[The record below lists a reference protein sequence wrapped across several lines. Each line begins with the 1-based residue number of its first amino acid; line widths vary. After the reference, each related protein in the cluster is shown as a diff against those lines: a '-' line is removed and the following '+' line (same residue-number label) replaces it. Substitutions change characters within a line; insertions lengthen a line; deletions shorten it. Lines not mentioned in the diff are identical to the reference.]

1 MIWNRRIINATVE
14 LPVLTKVKQAQH
26 ESMRTTLLIQGARE
40 NNLRNITVEFPRN
53 KLVVVTGVS
62 GSGKSSLAFD
72 TLYAEGQRRLLASM
86 SAYAKR
92 FVNQLRKPDV
102 DFVHGLSPV
111 ISIDQKTVG
120 SNPRSTVGTM
130 TDLWDYLRMLYATL
144 GTPHCPRCMEPVA
157 TRSPRQMLE
166 RVLQLPPDT
175 QVELRAPVSE
185 IFGESWEYAFEQ
197 VRLQGYRRVRVDGV
211 ERDLG
216 SHFELGDDEH
226 PFVEAILD
234 RFVVGPGIDR
244 HVLAAIEHGSKVG
257 DGFFSF
263 RADGLSGAQLKK
275 FWKDFGCAEHHLI
288 SATLHHGDFT
298 FNDPA
303 GACRTCAGLG
313 TSKRVH
319 PTLLV
324 PDPSRSL
331 GDGAIVKEAFNHD
344 KNAWG
349 GRWLYSLAQHYG
361 FSLDAPFCELPD
373 SVKDLI
379 FYGSKGEKIEILMPP
394 GARQG
399 EQHAGK
405 KMSFQGVI
413 PQIERNYRWYR
424 KQGHSHDGM
433 EEYLQKVMVDYD
445 CPDCGGARL
454 RKTRSLVRVG
464 EKTLPEAGDLHL
476 RELQK
481 WLRSLDLSADKTAV
495 AATVLREIEGRV
507 ELLIG
512 IGLDYLNLNRRS
524 GTLSGGE
531 SQRIRLSTQIG
542 SGLMGMLYVL
552 DEPSIGL
559 HPKDNV
565 KMIATLERLRDLG
578 NTVVVVEHDE
588 ETIRA
593 ADWLIEI
600 GPGPGVHGG
609 RVVAQGP
616 PAKALST
623 PKSLTGAY
631 LRGDKQIEMPKK
643 RRAPN
648 GQPLRVR
655 GARHNNLQNLDVEIP
670 LGVLVCVTGASGSG
684 KSSLVHDIVYKKLA
698 SLRYDSRILAGSHDA
713 LQGHE
718 AVDDVIDID
727 QSPIGRSPRSNPA
740 TYVGV
745 YDAIREL
752 FAETDEAKKR
762 GFGPATFSFNVKGGR
777 CEECAGDG
785 TIVTQ
790 LSFMPD
796 VEVTCPACK
805 GSRYSEETLEVTWQ
819 GRNIAELL
827 KLSIEES
834 VSFFKDQRPIVRK
847 LEILHELGL
856 GYLELGHAATILSG
870 GEAQRVKLAAELGKM
885 RRGRHNLYILDEPTT
900 GLHLA
905 DIQRLL
911 DCLRRLVEAG
921 HSVLVIEHHLDVI
934 KCADWVL
941 DLGPEGGHQGGRLIV
956 AGTPETVAKCAQSH
970 TGKALREHIKI
981 R

>member
-1 MIWNRRIINATVE
+1 
-14 LPVLTKVKQAQH
+14 
-26 ESMRTTLLIQGARE
+26 MRTTLLIQGARE
-40 NNLRNITVEFPRN
+40 NNLRNITVEFPRQ

-144 GTPHCPRCMEPVA
+144 GTPHCPHCHEPVA
-157 TRSPRQMLE
+157 PRSPRQMVE
-166 RVLQLPPDT
+166 RVLQLPRGTP
-175 QVELRAPVSE
+175 VELRAPVFE
-185 IFGESWEYAFEQ
+185 IFGENWEYAFEQ
-197 VRLQGYRRVRVDGV
+197 VRLQGYRRVRVDGT

-216 SHFELGDDEH
+216 SHFELADDEH
-226 PFVEAILD
+226 PMVEAILD
-234 RFVVGPGIDR
+234 RFVVGPEIDR
-244 HVLAAIEHGSKVG
+244 HLLAAMEHGAKVG

-263 RADGLSGAQLKK
+263 HADGLSGAQQRK

-288 SATLHHGDFT
+288 SATLHHGAFT

-361 FSLDAPFCELPD
+361 FNLETPFSDLRD

-399 EQHAGK
+399 EQHSGK
-405 KMSFQGVI
+405 KMAFQGII

-424 KQGHSHDGM
+424 KQGDSRDGM
-433 EEYLQKVMVDYD
+433 EEYLQKVMIDYD

-476 RELQK
+476 REFQT

-495 AATVLREIEGRV
+495 AATVLREIEGRI

-559 HPKDNV
+559 HPKDNA

-609 RVVAQGP
+609 QVVAQGP
-616 PAKALST
+616 AAKALSA
-623 PKSLTGAY
+623 PNSLTGAY
-631 LRGDKQIEMPKK
+631 LRGDKRIEMPNK
-643 RRAPN
+643 RRPPN
-648 GQPLRVR
+648 GQSLRVR
-655 GARHNNLQNLDVEIP
+655 GARHNNLQNLEVEIP
-670 LGVLVCVTGASGSG
+670 LGVFVCVTGASGSG

-698 SLRYDSRILAGSHDA
+698 SLRYDSRILAGVHDA

-718 AVDDVIDID
+718 AVDDIIDID
-727 QSPIGRSPRSNPA
+727 QAPIGRSPRSNPA

-805 GSRYSEETLEVTWQ
+805 GRRYREETLEVTWQ
-819 GRNIAELL
+819 ERNIAEVL

-834 VSFFKDQRPIVRK
+834 VSVFKDQRSIGRK
-847 LEILHELGL
+847 LAILQELGL

-870 GEAQRVKLAAELGKM
+870 GEAQRVKLAAELGKL

-911 DCLRRLVEAG
+911 DCLQRLVDAG

-941 DLGPEGGHQGGRLIV
+941 DLGPEGGHQGGRLLV
-956 AGTPETVAKCAQSH
+956 AGTPETVAKCPQSH
-970 TGKALREHIKI
+970 TGRALRQHLKI

>member
-1 MIWNRRIINATVE
+1 MK
-14 LPVLTKVKQAQH
+14 PVQH

-53 KLVVVTGVS
+53 KLVIITGVS

-102 DFVHGLSPV
+102 DFVQGLSPV

-120 SNPRSTVGTM
+120 NNPRSTIGTM

-144 GTPHCPRCMEPVA
+144 GAPHCPRCQEAVA

-166 RVLQLPPDT
+166 RMLQLPPGT
-175 QVELRAPVSE
+175 TVELRAPVFE
-185 IFGESWEYAFEQ
+185 IFGESWEHTFEQ

-263 RADGLSGAQLKK
+263 HADGLSDAQRKK

-288 SATLHHGDFT
+288 STTLHHGNFT

-303 GACRTCAGLG
+303 GACRTCGGLG

-349 GRWLYSLAQHYG
+349 GRWLHSLAQHYG
-361 FSLDAPFCELPD
+361 FSLETPFSELPET
-373 SVKDLI
+373 VKDLI
-379 FYGSKGEKIEILMPP
+379 FQGTKGEKIEILMPP

-399 EQHAGK
+399 EQHSGK

-424 KQGHSHDGM
+424 KQGQSRDGM

-454 RKTRSLVRVG
+454 RQTRSLVRVG
-464 EKTLPEAGDLHL
+464 DKTLPEAGNLHL

-495 AATVLREIEGRV
+495 AATVLREIDGRV

-559 HPKDNV
+559 HPKDNA

-588 ETIRA
+588 DTIRA

-600 GPGPGVHGG
+600 GPGPGIHGG
-609 RVVAQGP
+609 HVMAQGP
-616 PAKALST
+616 PAKALGDPS
-623 PKSLTGAY
+623 SLTGAY
-631 LRGDKQIEMPKK
+631 LRGDKRIEVPKK
-643 RRAPN
+643 RRVSKSP
-648 GQPLRVR
+648 PLRVC
-655 GARHNNLQNLDVEIP
+655 GARHNNLQNLDVDIP

-684 KSSLVHDIVYKKLA
+684 KSSLVHDIVYQKLA
-698 SLRYDSRILAGSHDA
+698 SMRYDSRIMAGAHDA
-713 LQGHE
+713 LHGHE
-718 AVDDVIDID
+718 VIDDVVDID

-785 TIVTQ
+785 AIVTQ
-790 LSFMPD
+790 MSFMPD
-796 VEVTCPACK
+796 VEVVCPACK
-805 GSRYSEETLEVTWQ
+805 GSRYREETLEVTWQ
-819 GRNIAELL
+819 GRNIAEVL

-834 VSFFKDQRPIVRK
+834 VSFFKDQRTIVRK
-847 LEILHELGL
+847 LETLHELGL

-870 GEAQRVKLAAELGKM
+870 GEAQRVKLAAELGKL

-900 GLHLA
+900 GLHFA

-911 DCLRRLVEAG
+911 DCLQRLVEAG

-941 DLGPEGGHQGGRLIV
+941 DLGPTGGHQGGRLMV

-970 TGKALREHIKI
+970 TGQALREHLKKK
-981 R
+981 

>member
-1 MIWNRRIINATVE
+1 MMS
-14 LPVLTKVKQAQH
+14 H
-26 ESMRTTLLIQGARE
+26 EAMRTTLLIQGARE
-40 NNLRNITVEFPRN
+40 NNLRNITVELPRD
-53 KLVVVTGVS
+53 KLVVITGVS

-144 GTPHCPRCMEPVA
+144 GTPHCPRCERPVA
-157 TRSPRQMLE
+157 TRSPQQMLE
-166 RVLQLPPDT
+166 HLMRLPRGSE
-175 QVELRAPVSE
+175 VELRAPVFE
-185 IFGESWEYAFEQ
+185 IFGEDWEHVFEQ

-211 ERDLG
+211 PKDLG
-216 SHFELGDDEH
+216 NPLELSEEDH
-226 PFVEAILD
+226 PWVEAIVD

-244 HVLAAIEHGSKVG
+244 QVLASLEHGLKVG
-257 DGFFSF
+257 DGFLSF
-263 RADGLSGAQLKK
+263 HPEGVSQATLKS

-288 SATLHHGDFT
+288 SATLHHGNFT

-319 PTLLV
+319 STLLV

-331 GDGAIVKEAFNHD
+331 GDGAIVKEAFDHD

-349 GRWLYSLAQHYG
+349 GRWLHSLAKHYG
-361 FSLDAPFCELPD
+361 FRLDVPFADLSD
-373 SVKDLI
+373 QVKDLI
-379 FYGSKGEKIEILMPP
+379 FHGSKGEKIEIVLPE

-405 KMSFQGVI
+405 KMAFQGVVR
-413 PQIERNYRWYR
+413 QIERHYHWYR
-424 KQGHSHDGM
+424 KQGRSMDGM
-433 EEYLQKVMVDYD
+433 EAYLQKVMVDYD

-454 RKTRSLVRVG
+454 RKTRSLVRIG
-464 EKTLPEAGDLHL
+464 DKTLPQVGELHL
-476 RELQK
+476 RDLQK
-481 WLRSLDLSADKTAV
+481 WLATLNIAADKTAV
-495 AATVLREIEGRV
+495 ASTVVREIDGCLD
-507 ELLIG
+507 LLIG
-512 IGLDYLNLNRRS
+512 IGLDYLNLSRRS

-559 HPKDNV
+559 HAKDNV
-565 KMIATLERLRDLG
+565 KMIRTLERLRDLG
-578 NTVVVVEHDE
+578 NTVIVVEHDE

-593 ADWLIEI
+593 ADWLVEI
-600 GPGPGVHGG
+600 GPGPGIHGG
-609 RVVAQGP
+609 EVVAQGT
-616 PAKALST
+616 PAAVLADAR
-623 PKSLTGAY
+623 SLTGAF
-631 LRGDKQIEMPKK
+631 LRGEKRIPTPEK
-643 RRAPN
+643 RRCAD
-648 GQPLRVR
+648 QRQLRIR
-655 GARHNNLQNLDVEIP
+655 GARHNNLQNLDVDIP
-670 LGVLVCVTGASGSG
+670 LGMLVCVTGASGSG
-684 KSSLVHDIVYKKLA
+684 KSSLVHEIIFKKLA
-698 SLRYDSRILAGSHDA
+698 SLRYDSRILAGAHDGFE
-713 LQGHE
+713 GHE
-718 AVDDVIDID
+718 SVDDVINID
-727 QSPIGRSPRSNPA
+727 QSAIGRSPRSNPA
-740 TYVGV
+740 TYVGI
-745 YDAIREL
+745 YDSIREL
-752 FAETDEAKKR
+752 FAQTDEAKTR
-762 GFGPATFSFNVKGGR
+762 GFGPARFSFNVKGGR

-785 TIVTQ
+785 AIVTQ

-805 GSRYSEETLEVTWQ
+805 GRRYREETLEVTWR
-819 GRNIAELL
+819 GRNIAEVL
-827 KLSIEES
+827 KLSIEEG
-834 VSFFKDQRPIVRK
+834 VAFFADQRGIVRK

-911 DCLRRLVEAG
+911 DCLQRLVKAG
-921 HSVLVIEHHLDVI
+921 HSVLVIEHHLDVV
-934 KCADWVL
+934 KCADWIL
-941 DLGPEGGHQGGRLIV
+941 DLGPEGGHQGGQLIV
-956 AGTPETVAKCAQSH
+956 AGTPETVAACKRSY
-970 TGKALREHIKI
+970 TGRALRAHLEPRKAG
-981 R
+981 

>member
-1 MIWNRRIINATVE
+1 VTSSRKRA
-14 LPVLTKVKQAQH
+14 LQD
-26 ESMRTTLLIQGARE
+26 SMRSTLLIQGARE

-111 ISIDQKTVG
+111 ISIDQKSVG
-120 SNPRSTVGTM
+120 NNPRSTVGTM

-144 GTPHCPRCMEPVA
+144 GTPHCPRCQEPVA

-166 RVLQLPPDT
+166 RVLQLPRGT
-175 QVELRAPVSE
+175 EVELRAPVFE
-185 IFGESWEYAFEQ
+185 IYGESWEYVFEQ
-197 VRLQGYRRVRVDGV
+197 VRLQGYRRVRADGV

-216 SHFELGDDEH
+216 SHFEVGEDEH

-234 RFVVGPGIDR
+234 RFVTGPGIDR

-263 RADGLSGAQLKK
+263 HAEALSGADRKT
-275 FWKDFGCAEHHLI
+275 FWKNFGCAEHDLI
-288 SATLHHGDFT
+288 STTLHHGNFT

-324 PDPSRSL
+324 PDGDRSL

-361 FSLDAPFCELPD
+361 FSLEAPFSQLPK
-373 SVKDLI
+373 STQELI
-379 FYGSKGEKIEILMPP
+379 FYGSKGEKIEILTPP

-405 KMSFQGVI
+405 KMAFQGVI

-424 KQGHSHDGM
+424 KQGSSHDGM

-464 EKTLPEAGDLHL
+464 GKTLPATGDLHL
-476 RELQK
+476 RELQN
-481 WLRSLDLSADKTAV
+481 WLGALDISADKTAV

-565 KMIATLERLRDLG
+565 KMIATLEKLRDLG
-578 NTVVVVEHDE
+578 NTLVVVEHDE

-609 RVVAQGP
+609 EVVAQGP
-616 PAKALST
+616 PAKALGHA
-623 PKSLTGAY
+623 KSLTGAY
-631 LRGDKQIEMPKK
+631 LRGVRKIEVPSK
-643 RRAPN
+643 RRTP
-648 GQPLRVR
+648 GHQPLRVR
-655 GARHNNLQNLDVEIP
+655 GARQNNLQNLDLEIP

-684 KSSLVHDIVYKKLA
+684 KSSLVHDIVYKRIA
-698 SLRYDSRILAGSHDA
+698 SLRYDSRILAGTHDA
-713 LQGHE
+713 LEGHE
-718 AVDDVIDID
+718 TIHDVIDID

-752 FAETDEAKKR
+752 FAETEEAKKH
-762 GFGPATFSFNVKGGR
+762 GYGPATFSFNVKGGR

-805 GSRYSEETLEVTWQ
+805 GRRYRDETLEVTWQ
-819 GRNIAELL
+819 GRNIAEVL

-847 LEILHELGL
+847 LEVLHELGL
-856 GYLELGHAATILSG
+856 GYLELGHPATILSG

-911 DCLRRLVEAG
+911 DCLQRLVEAG

-941 DLGPEGGHQGGRLIV
+941 DLGPEGGHRGGRLIV
-956 AGTPETVAKCAQSH
+956 AGTPETVAKCAKSY
-970 TGKALREHIKI
+970 TGKALREHLE
-981 R
+981 RR

>member
-1 MIWNRRIINATVE
+1 MKRV
-14 LPVLTKVKQAQH
+14 QH
-26 ESMRTTLLIQGARE
+26 ESMRKTLLIQGARE
-40 NNLRNITVEFPRN
+40 NNLRNITLEFPRN
-53 KLVVVTGVS
+53 KLVVITGVS

-144 GTPHCPRCMEPVA
+144 GTAYCPGCQEPVE

-166 RVLQLPPDT
+166 HVLQLAPGT
-175 QVELRAPVSE
+175 EVELRAPVFE
-185 IFGESWEYAFEQ
+185 IFGESWDYVFEQ

-216 SHFELGDDEH
+216 SHFELGEDEH

-234 RFVVGPGIDR
+234 RFVVGPGMDR

-263 RADGLSGAQLKK
+263 HAEGLSGPQLKR
-275 FWKDFGCAEHHLI
+275 FWKGFGCEEHRLI
-288 SATLHHGDFT
+288 SATLHHGNFT

-319 PTLLV
+319 PTLLA
-324 PDPSRSL
+324 PDPSRTL
-331 GDGAIVKEAFNHD
+331 GDGAIVKEAFNHN

-361 FSLDAPFCELPD
+361 FRLDLPFSELPKP
-373 SVKDLI
+373 VKDLI
-379 FYGSKGEKIEILMPP
+379 FYGSKGEKIEILVPP

-405 KMSFQGVI
+405 KMAFQGII

-424 KQGHSHDGM
+424 KQGNSHDGM

-464 EKTLPEAGDLHL
+464 GKTLPEAGNLHL
-476 RELQK
+476 RELQE
-481 WLRSLDLSADKTAV
+481 WLNSLDISKDKTAV
-495 AATVLREIEGRV
+495 AETVLHEIQGRV

-512 IGLDYLNLNRRS
+512 IGLDYLNLNRRA

-559 HPKDNV
+559 HPKDNA

-609 RVVAQGP
+609 EVVAQGP
-616 PAKALST
+616 PAKALGH

-631 LRGDKQIEMPKK
+631 LRGDKRIEIPGK
-643 RRAPN
+643 RRAPKN
-648 GQPLRVR
+648 QFLRVR

-698 SLRYDSRILAGSHDA
+698 SLRYDSRILAGAHDA
-713 LQGHE
+713 LEGHE
-718 AVDDVIDID
+718 AIDDVIDID

-805 GSRYSEETLEVTWQ
+805 GRRYREETLEVTWQ
-819 GRNIAELL
+819 GRNIAEVL

-834 VSFFKDQRPIVRK
+834 VSFFKEQRAIARK
-847 LEILHELGL
+847 LEVLYELGL

-870 GEAQRVKLAAELGKM
+870 GEAQRVKLATELGKV

-911 DCLRRLVEAG
+911 DCLQRLVEVG

-956 AGTPETVAKCAQSH
+956 AGKPEILTKCAQSH
-970 TGKALREHIKI
+970 TGKALREHLQE

>member
-1 MIWNRRIINATVE
+1 
-14 LPVLTKVKQAQH
+14 
-26 ESMRTTLLIQGARE
+26 MRTTLLIQGARE

-53 KLVVVTGVS
+53 KLVVITGVS

-144 GTPHCPRCMEPVA
+144 GTPYCPACQEPVA
-157 TRSPRQMLE
+157 TRSPRRMLE
-166 RVLQLPPDT
+166 RVLQLPQGT
-175 QVELRAPVSE
+175 EVELRAPVFE
-185 IFGESWEYAFEQ
+185 IFGESWEYVFEQ
-197 VRLQGYRRVRVDGV
+197 VRLQGYRRARVDSV

-216 SHFELGDDEH
+216 SDFEVGEDEH

-263 RADGLSGAQLKK
+263 HAEGLSGPQLKK
-275 FWKDFGCAEHHLI
+275 FWKDFGCVQHRLI
-288 SATLHHGDFT
+288 SASLHHGNFT

-361 FSLDAPFCELPD
+361 FSLEAPFSELAK

-379 FYGSKGEKIEILMPP
+379 FYGSKGEKIEIVLPP

-405 KMSFQGVI
+405 KMAFQGLI

-424 KQGHSHDGM
+424 KQGSSHDGM
-433 EEYLQKVMVDYD
+433 EEYLQKVMVDFD

-464 EKTLPEAGDLHL
+464 GKTLPEAGDLHL

-481 WLRSLDLSADKTAV
+481 WLGSLDLSADKTAV

-609 RVVAQGP
+609 EVVAQGP
-616 PAKALST
+616 PAKALAH

-631 LRGDKQIEMPKK
+631 LRADKQIEMPGK
-643 RRAPN
+643 RRSPN

-655 GARHNNLQNLDVEIP
+655 GARHNNLQNLDVKIP

-698 SLRYDSRILAGSHDA
+698 SLRYDSRILAGAHDS
-713 LQGHE
+713 LEGHE
-718 AVDDVIDID
+718 AIDDVIDID

-752 FAETDEAKKR
+752 FAQTDEATKR

-805 GSRYSEETLEVTWQ
+805 GRRYREETLEVTWQ
-819 GRNIAELL
+819 GRNIAEVL

-847 LEILHELGL
+847 LEVLNELGL

-911 DCLRRLVEAG
+911 DCLQRLVEAG

-956 AGTPETVAKCAQSH
+956 AGTPEAVAKCAQSH
-970 TGKALREHIKI
+970 TGKALRKHL
-981 R
+981 

>member
-1 MIWNRRIINATVE
+1 MS
-14 LPVLTKVKQAQH
+14 H
-26 ESMRTTLLIQGARE
+26 EPIRTTLLIQGARE
-40 NNLRNITVEFPRN
+40 NNLRNITVELPRD

-144 GTPHCPRCMEPVA
+144 GTPHCPRCEQPVA
-157 TRSPRQMLE
+157 TRSLQQMLE
-166 RVLQLPPDT
+166 HLLRLHRGT
-175 QVELRAPVSE
+175 EVEVRAPVFE
-185 IFGESWEYAFEQ
+185 IYGEDWEQVFEQ
-197 VRLQGYRRVRVDGV
+197 VRLQGYRRVRIDGV
-211 ERDLG
+211 LKDLG
-216 SHFELGDDEH
+216 SHLELTEDEH
-226 PFVEAILD
+226 PWVEAIID
-234 RFVVGPGIDR
+234 RFVIEPGIDR
-244 HVLAAIEHGSKVG
+244 HVLASLELGLKVG
-257 DGFFSF
+257 DGFLSF
-263 RADGLSGAQLKK
+263 HPENGSRAALKS

-288 SATLHHGDFT
+288 SVTLHHGNFT

-324 PDPSRSL
+324 PDPSRTL

-349 GRWLYSLAQHYG
+349 GRWLHSLAQHYR
-361 FSLDAPFCELPD
+361 FPLDVPFADLSD
-373 SVKDLI
+373 QVKDLI
-379 FYGSKGEKIEILMPP
+379 FYGSKGEKIEIVLPE

-405 KMSFQGVI
+405 KMAFQGVVR
-413 PQIERNYRWYR
+413 QIERHYHWYR
-424 KQGHSHDGM
+424 KQGSSKDGM
-433 EEYLQKVMVDYD
+433 EAYLQKVMVDYD

-464 EKTLPEAGDLHL
+464 EKTLPQAGELHL
-476 RELQK
+476 RDLQT
-481 WLRSLDLSADKTAV
+481 WLATLDIAADKTAV
-495 AATVLREIEGRV
+495 AGAVMREIEGRLD
-507 ELLIG
+507 LLTG

-559 HPKDNV
+559 HAKDNV
-565 KMIATLERLRDLG
+565 KMIRTLERLRDLG
-578 NTVVVVEHDE
+578 NTVIVVEHDE

-593 ADWLIEI
+593 ADWLVEI
-600 GPGPGVHGG
+600 GPGPGIHGG
-609 RVVAQGP
+609 QVVAQGP
-616 PAKALST
+616 PSAVLADA
-623 PKSLTGAY
+623 KSLTGAF
-631 LRGDKQIEMPKK
+631 LRGEKRIEIPEK
-643 RRAPN
+643 RRVAAERR
-648 GQPLRVR
+648 LRIR
-655 GARHNNLQNLDVEIP
+655 GARHNNLQNVDVEIP
-670 LGVLVCVTGASGSG
+670 LGLLVCVTGASGSG
-684 KSSLVHDIVYKKLA
+684 KSSLVHEIIFKQLA
-698 SLRYDSRILAGSHDA
+698 SLRYDSRILAGAHDA
-713 LQGHE
+713 FEGHE
-718 AVDDVIDID
+718 SIDDVIDID

-740 TYVGV
+740 TYVGI
-745 YDAIREL
+745 YDSIRQL
-752 FAETDEAKKR
+752 FAETDEAKAR

-785 TIVTQ
+785 AIVTQ

-805 GSRYSEETLEVTWQ
+805 GRRYREETLEVTW
-819 GRNIAELL
+819 RLAP
-827 KLSIEES
+827 ES
-834 VSFFKDQRPIVRK
+834 AGHGEARADLFRK
-847 LEILHELGL
+847 KRGGTLHE
-856 GYLELGHAATILSG
+856 SG
-870 GEAQRVKLAAELGKM
+870 ARRLQPRHLLAAIGRSQPTRDVARCRHEIH
-885 RRGRHNLYILDEPTT
+885 RVSRG
-900 GLHLA
+900 G
-905 DIQRLL
+905 
-911 DCLRRLVEAG
+911 
-921 HSVLVIEHHLDVI
+921 
-934 KCADWVL
+934 
-941 DLGPEGGHQGGRLIV
+941 
-956 AGTPETVAKCAQSH
+956 AGTPFPDHHPAGIAGAAALPETRCV
-970 TGKALREHIKI
+970 RF
-981 R
+981 

>member
-1 MIWNRRIINATVE
+1 MKREA
-14 LPVLTKVKQAQH
+14 
-26 ESMRTTLLIQGARE
+26 MRTTLLIQGARE
-40 NNLRNITVEFPRN
+40 NNLRNINVELPRN
-53 KLVVVTGVS
+53 QLVVITGVS

-72 TLYAEGQRRLLASM
+72 TIYAEGQRRLLASM
-86 SAYAKR
+86 SAFAKR

-144 GTPHCPRCMEPVA
+144 GIPHCPRCEQSVQ
-157 TRSPRQMLE
+157 TRSLQQMLE
-166 RVLQLPPDT
+166 HLLRLPKGTP
-175 QVELRAPVSE
+175 VEVRAPVFE
-185 IFGESWEYAFEQ
+185 VFGEDWEHVFEQ
-197 VRLQGYRRVRVDGV
+197 VRLQGYRRVRVDG
-211 ERDLG
+211 EARDLG
-216 SHFELGDDEH
+216 SHFELSEDEH
-226 PFVEAILD
+226 PWIEAIID
-234 RFVVGPGIDR
+234 RFIIGPGIDR
-244 HVLAAIEHGSKVG
+244 QVLASLEHGLKVG
-257 DGFFSF
+257 DGFLSF
-263 RADGLSGAQLKK
+263 HPEGLSQSALKN
-275 FWKDFGCAEHHLI
+275 FWKEFGCAEHHLL
-288 SATLHHGDFT
+288 SASLHHGNFT

-331 GDGAIVKEAFNHD
+331 GDGAIVKEAFNND

-349 GRWLYSLAQHYG
+349 GRWLHSLAKHYG
-361 FSLDAPFCELPD
+361 FSLDTPFSKLSKP
-373 SVKDLI
+373 VKELI
-379 FYGSKGEKIEILMPP
+379 FNGSKGEKIEIVLPE

-405 KMSFQGVI
+405 KMAFPGII
-413 PQIERNYRWYR
+413 PQIERHYHWYR
-424 KQGHSHDGM
+424 KQGRSLEGM
-433 EEYLQKVMVDYD
+433 EAYLQKVMVDYD

-464 EKTLPEAGDLHL
+464 AKTLPEAGNLHL
-476 RELQK
+476 REFQK
-481 WLRSLDLSADKTAV
+481 WLSALDVRADKSAV
-495 AATVLREIEGRV
+495 AATVLREIDSRV

-559 HPKDNV
+559 HPKDNA
-565 KMIATLERLRDLG
+565 KMIGTLERLRDLG
-578 NTVVVVEHDE
+578 NTVIVVEHDE

-593 ADWLIEI
+593 ADWLVEI

-609 RVVAQGP
+609 EVVAQGP
-616 PAKALST
+616 PAKALAN
-623 PKSLTGAY
+623 KRSLTGAF
-631 LRGDKQIEMPKK
+631 LRGDKQILMPAK
-643 RRAPN
+643 RRVSKLP
-648 GQPLRVR
+648 PLRVK
-655 GARHNNLQNLDVEIP
+655 GARQNNLQNLHVEIP

-684 KSSLVHDIVYKKLA
+684 KSSLVHEIVFKKLA
-698 SLRYDSRILAGSHDA
+698 SLRYDSRILAGAHDA
-713 LQGHE
+713 FEGHE
-718 AVDDVIDID
+718 AIDDVIDID

-740 TYVGV
+740 TYVGF
-745 YDAIREL
+745 YDAIRQL
-752 FAETDEAKKR
+752 FAETEEARQR
-762 GFGPATFSFNVKGGR
+762 GFGPSTFSFNVKGGR

-805 GSRYSEETLEVTWQ
+805 GRRYREETLEVTWQ
-819 GRNIAELL
+819 GRNIAEVL
-827 KLSIEES
+827 KLSIEEA
-834 VSFFKDQRPIVRK
+834 VTLFANERAILRK
-847 LEILHELGL
+847 LQTLHELGL

-870 GEAQRVKLAAELGKM
+870 GEAQRVKLAAELGKI

-900 GLHLA
+900 GLHFA

-911 DCLRRLVEAG
+911 DCLQRLVEAG

-934 KCADWVL
+934 KCADWII
-941 DLGPEGGHQGGRLIV
+941 DLGPEGGHQGGQLLV
-956 AGTPETVAKCAQSH
+956 AGTPETVAACPKSH
-970 TGKALREHIKI
+970 TGRALRAHLNGAKV
-981 R
+981 

>member
-1 MIWNRRIINATVE
+1 MVQETA
-14 LPVLTKVKQAQH
+14 
-26 ESMRTTLLIQGARE
+26 RTTLLIQGARE
-40 NNLRNITVEFPRN
+40 HNLRNITVELPRN
-53 KLVVVTGVS
+53 KLVVITGVS

-102 DFVHGLSPV
+102 DFVQGLSPV

-130 TDLWDYLRMLYATL
+130 TDLWDYLRMLYATI
-144 GTPHCPRCMEPVA
+144 GTPHCPCCGEGVA
-157 TRSPRQMLE
+157 VRSPQRMLE
-166 RVLQLPPDT
+166 HLLQLPRGT
-175 QVELRAPVSE
+175 EVEIRAPVFE
-185 IFGESWEYAFEQ
+185 IFGEDWEHVFEQ
-197 VRLQGYRRVRVDGV
+197 VRLQGYRRVRVDGEV
-211 ERDLG
+211 RDLG
-216 SHFELGDDEH
+216 SHLELSEEEH
-226 PFVEAILD
+226 PWIEAIID

-244 HVLAAIEHGSKVG
+244 QVLASLEHGLKVS
-257 DGFFSF
+257 DGFVSF
-263 RADGLSGAQLKK
+263 HPEGVSRTVLKD
-275 FWKDFGCAEHHLI
+275 FWKDFGCAEHRLI
-288 SATLHHGDFT
+288 SATLHHGNFT

-313 TSKRVH
+313 TSKRVL
-319 PTLLV
+319 PALLV
-324 PDPSRSL
+324 PDPGRTL
-331 GDGAIVKEAFNHD
+331 DDGAIVKEAFNHD
-344 KNAWG
+344 INAWG
-349 GRWLYSLAQHYG
+349 GRWLHSLAEHYG
-361 FSLDAPFCELPD
+361 FRLDIPFAALSD
-373 SVKDLI
+373 KVKDLV
-379 FYGSKGEKIEILMPP
+379 FYGSKGEKIEIVLPD

-405 KMSFQGVI
+405 KMAFQGVV
-413 PQIERNYRWYR
+413 PQIERHYHWYR
-424 KQGHSHDGM
+424 KQGRSMDGM
-433 EEYLQKVMVDYD
+433 EAYLQKVMVDYD

-464 EKTLPEAGDLHL
+464 GKTLPDAGELHL
-476 RELQK
+476 RDLRE
-481 WLRSLDLSADKTAV
+481 WLGTLDISADKTMV
-495 AATVLREIEGRV
+495 AATVMREIEGRV
-507 ELLIG
+507 DLLID

-565 KMIATLERLRDLG
+565 KMIRTLERLRDLG
-578 NTVVVVEHDE
+578 NTVIVVEHDE

-593 ADWLIEI
+593 ADWLVEI
-600 GPGPGVHGG
+600 GPGPGIHGG
-609 RVVAQGP
+609 ELVAQGP
-616 PAKALST
+616 PAAALAD
-623 PKSLTGAY
+623 PRSLTGAF
-631 LRGDKQIEMPKK
+631 LRGAKQIHMPRN
-643 RRAPN
+643 RRTA
-648 GQPLRVR
+648 GEHRLRIS
-655 GARHNNLQNLDVEIP
+655 GARHNNLRNLDVEIP
-670 LGVLVCVTGASGSG
+670 LGLLVCVTGASGSG
-684 KSSLVHDIVYKKLA
+684 KSSLVHEIVFKKLA
-698 SLRYDSRILAGSHDA
+698 SLRYDSRILAGAHDSFE
-713 LQGHE
+713 GHE

-727 QSPIGRSPRSNPA
+727 QAPIGRSPRSNPA

-745 YDAIREL
+745 YDSIRQL
-752 FAETDEAKKR
+752 FAETEEAKAR

-805 GSRYSEETLEVTWQ
+805 GCRYREETLEVAWR
-819 GRNIAELL
+819 GRNIAEVL
-827 KLSIEES
+827 KMSIEES
-834 VSFFKDQRPIVRK
+834 VGFFADQRAIVRK
-847 LEILHELGL
+847 LETLNTLGL

-911 DCLRRLVEAG
+911 DCLQRLVDAG
-921 HSVLVIEHHLDVI
+921 HSVLVIEHHLDVV
-934 KCADWVL
+934 KCADWIL
-941 DLGPEGGHQGGRLIV
+941 DLGPEGGHRGGQLIV
-956 AGTPETVAKCAQSH
+956 TGTPETIAACQASH
-970 TGKALREHIKI
+970 TGRALRAHM
-981 R
+981 RGASRQRTAVSGAPS

>member
-1 MIWNRRIINATVE
+1 MAHQTE
-14 LPVLTKVKQAQH
+14 P
-26 ESMRTTLLIQGARE
+26 MRTTLLVQGARE
-40 NNLRNITVEFPRN
+40 NNLQNITLELPRN

-72 TLYAEGQRRLLASM
+72 TIYAEGQRRLLASM
-86 SAYAKR
+86 SSYAKR

-144 GTPHCPRCMEPVA
+144 GTPYCPRCEQPVA
-157 TRSPRQMLE
+157 TRSPHQMLE
-166 RVLQLPPDT
+166 HLLRLPRGT
-175 QVELRAPVSE
+175 EVEVRAPVFE
-185 IFGESWEYAFEQ
+185 IFGEDWEQVFEQ
-197 VRLQGYRRVRVDGV
+197 VRVQGYRRVRIDG
-211 ERDLG
+211 ELKDLG
-216 SHFELGDDEH
+216 NHLELGEDEH
-226 PFVEAILD
+226 PWIEAIID

-244 HVLAAIEHGSKVG
+244 QVLASLEHGMKVG
-257 DGFFSF
+257 DGFLSF
-263 RADGLSGAQLKK
+263 HPEGISGSALKS
-275 FWKDFGCAEHHLI
+275 FWKDFGCPKHRLL
-288 SATLHHGDFT
+288 SATLHHAHFT
-298 FNDPA
+298 FNDPS
-303 GACRTCAGLG
+303 GACKTCAGLG

-349 GRWLYSLAQHYG
+349 GRWLHSLSKHYG
-361 FSLDAPFCELPD
+361 FSLDAPFSELPE
-373 SVKDLI
+373 SVKDLV
-379 FYGSKGEKIEILMPP
+379 FNGSKGEKIEIVLPE

-405 KMSFQGVI
+405 KMAFQGVV
-413 PQIERNYRWYR
+413 PQIERHYHWYR
-424 KQGHSHDGM
+424 KQGRSMDGM
-433 EEYLQKVMVDYD
+433 EAYLQKVMVDYD

-464 EKTLPEAGDLHL
+464 NQTLPQTGELHL
-476 RELQK
+476 RDLQK
-481 WLRSLDLSADKTAV
+481 WLGTLDVKADKTAV
-495 AATVLREIEGRV
+495 AETVVREIEGRI

-565 KMIATLERLRDLG
+565 KMIRTLQRLRDLG
-578 NTVVVVEHDE
+578 NTVIVVEHDE

-609 RVVAQGP
+609 HVVAEGP
-616 PAKALST
+616 SAKVLANS
-623 PKSLTGAY
+623 KSLTGAF
-631 LRGDKQIEMPKK
+631 LRGDKEIAVPKK
-643 RRAPN
+643 RRPVGN
-648 GQPLRVR
+648 ERLRVG
-655 GARHNNLQNLDVEIP
+655 GARQNNLQNLDVEIP
-670 LGVLVCVTGASGSG
+670 LGLFVCVTGASGSG
-684 KSSLVHDIVYKKLA
+684 KSSLVHEIIFKKLA
-698 SLRYDSRILAGSHDA
+698 SLRYDSRILAGAHDSFE
-713 LQGHE
+713 GHE

-740 TYVGV
+740 TYVGI
-745 YDAIREL
+745 YDSIREL
-752 FAETDEAKKR
+752 FAETDEAKRR

-805 GSRYSEETLEVTWQ
+805 GQRYREETLEVVWR
-819 GRNIAELL
+819 GRNIAEVL
-827 KLSIEES
+827 KLSIEEG
-834 VSFFKDQRPIVRK
+834 VAFFADQRSILRK
-847 LEILHELGL
+847 LETLQELGL

-870 GEAQRVKLAAELGKM
+870 GEAQRVKLASELGKM
-885 RRGRHNLYILDEPTT
+885 RRGRRNLYILDEPTT

-911 DCLRRLVEAG
+911 DSLQRLVEAG

-934 KCADWVL
+934 KCADWIL
-941 DLGPEGGHQGGRLIV
+941 DLGPEGGHQGGQLIV
-956 AGTPETVAKCAQSH
+956 AGTPEKVAACEKSH
-970 TGKALREHIKI
+970 TGRALRAHLT
-981 R
+981 

>member
-1 MIWNRRIINATVE
+1 MKNNGEA
-14 LPVLTKVKQAQH
+14 
-26 ESMRTTLLIQGARE
+26 MRTTLLVQGARE
-40 NNLRNITVEFPRN
+40 NNLRNITVELPRN

-72 TLYAEGQRRLLASM
+72 TIYAEGQRRLLASM
-86 SAYAKR
+86 SSYAKR

-144 GTPHCPRCMEPVA
+144 GVPYCPRCEQPVA
-157 TRSPRQMLE
+157 TRSLHQMLE
-166 RVLQLPPDT
+166 RLLQLPRGT
-175 QVELRAPVSE
+175 EVEVRAPVFE
-185 IFGESWEYAFEQ
+185 IFGEDWEHVFEQ
-197 VRLQGYRRVRVDGV
+197 VRLQGYRRVRIDG
-211 ERDLG
+211 ELKDLG
-216 SHFELGDDEH
+216 NHLELGEDEH
-226 PFVEAILD
+226 PWIEAIID

-244 HVLAAIEHGSKVG
+244 QVLSSLEHGLKVG
-257 DGFFSF
+257 DGFLSF
-263 RADGLSGAQLKK
+263 HPEGVSGASLKS
-275 FWKDFGCAEHHLI
+275 FWKDFGCAKHHVL
-288 SATLHHGDFT
+288 SATLHHAHFT
-298 FNDPA
+298 FNDPS

-324 PDPSRSL
+324 PDPSRTL
-331 GDGAIVKEAFNHD
+331 GEGAIVKEAFNHD

-349 GRWLYSLAQHYG
+349 GRWLHSLSKHYG
-361 FSLDAPFCELPD
+361 FSLDIPFSELPE
-373 SVKDLI
+373 SVKNLI
-379 FYGSKGEKIEILMPP
+379 FHGSKGEKIEIVLPE

-399 EQHAGK
+399 EQHVGK
-405 KMSFQGVI
+405 KMAFQGVV
-413 PQIERNYRWYR
+413 PQIERHYRWYR
-424 KQGHSHDGM
+424 KQGRSMDGM
-433 EEYLQKVMVDYD
+433 EAYLQKVMVDYD

-464 EKTLPEAGDLHL
+464 NQTLPQTGDLHL
-476 RELQK
+476 RDLQK
-481 WLRSLDLSADKTAV
+481 WLGSIDVKADKTAV
-495 AATVLREIEGRV
+495 AETVVREIEGRI

-565 KMIATLERLRDLG
+565 KMIRTLQRLRDLG
-578 NTVVVVEHDE
+578 NTVIVVEHDE

-609 RVVAQGP
+609 ELVAHGSS
-616 PAKALST
+616 AKVLAD
-623 PKSLTGAY
+623 PKSLTGAF
-631 LRGDKQIEMPKK
+631 LRGDKEIAVPKK
-643 RRAPN
+643 RRAV
-648 GQPLRVR
+648 GKERLRVR
-655 GARHNNLQNLDVEIP
+655 GARQNNLQNLDVEIP
-670 LGVLVCVTGASGSG
+670 LGLFVCVTGASGSG
-684 KSSLVHDIVYKKLA
+684 KSSLVHEIIFKKLA
-698 SLRYDSRILAGSHDA
+698 SLRYDSRILAGVHDSFE
-713 LQGHE
+713 GHE
-718 AVDDVIDID
+718 SVDDVVDID

-740 TYVGV
+740 TYVGI
-745 YDAIREL
+745 YDSIREL
-752 FAETDEAKKR
+752 FAATDEAKAR

-796 VEVTCPACK
+796 VEVICPACK
-805 GSRYSEETLEVTWQ
+805 GRRYREETLEVTWR
-819 GRNIAELL
+819 GRNIAEVL
-827 KLSIEES
+827 KLSIEEG
-834 VSFFKDQRPIVRK
+834 VAFFADQRAILRK
-847 LEILHELGL
+847 LETLQELGL

-870 GEAQRVKLAAELGKM
+870 GEAQRVKLASELGKM
-885 RRGRHNLYILDEPTT
+885 RRGRRNLYILDEPTT

-911 DCLRRLVEAG
+911 DSLQRLVEAG

-934 KCADWVL
+934 KCADWIL
-941 DLGPEGGHQGGRLIV
+941 DLGPEGGHQGGKLIV
-956 AGTPETVAKCAQSH
+956 AGPPEKVAACEKSH
-970 TGKALREHIKI
+970 TGRALRAHL

>member
-1 MIWNRRIINATVE
+1 MK
-14 LPVLTKVKQAQH
+14 PDP
-26 ESMRTTLLIQGARE
+26 MRTTLLVQGARE
-40 NNLRNITVEFPRN
+40 NNLRNITVELPRN

-72 TLYAEGQRRLLASM
+72 TIYAEGQRRLLASM
-86 SAYAKR
+86 SSYAKR

-130 TDLWDYLRMLYATL
+130 TDLWDYLRMLFATL
-144 GTPHCPRCMEPVA
+144 GTPHCPRCEQPVE
-157 TRSPRQMLE
+157 TRSLQQMLE
-166 RVLQLPPDT
+166 HLLRLPQGTP
-175 QVELRAPVSE
+175 VEVRAPVFE
-185 IFGESWEYAFEQ
+185 IFGEDWEHVFEQ
-197 VRLQGYRRVRVDGV
+197 VRLQGYRRMRVDGKAH
-211 ERDLG
+211 DLG
-216 SHFELGDDEH
+216 SHFELGEDEH
-226 PFVEAILD
+226 PWIEAIID
-234 RFVVGPGIDR
+234 RFVVGPGIDCQ
-244 HVLAAIEHGSKVG
+244 VLASLEHGLKVG
-257 DGFFSF
+257 DGFLGFHPE
-263 RADGLSGAQLKK
+263 GLSRAALKT
-275 FWKDFGCAEHHLI
+275 FWKDFGCPEHRLI
-288 SATLHHGDFT
+288 SVSLHHGNFT

-313 TSKRVH
+313 TSKRVL
-319 PTLLV
+319 PALLV

-331 GDGAIVKEAFNHD
+331 SDGAIVKEAFNND

-349 GRWLYSLAQHYG
+349 GRWLHSLAKHYT
-361 FSLDAPFCELPD
+361 FSLDGPFSELPA

-379 FYGSKGEKIEILMPP
+379 FNGSKGKKIEIVLPE

-405 KMSFQGVI
+405 KMAFQGIV
-413 PQIERNYRWYR
+413 PQIERHYHWYR
-424 KQGHSHDGM
+424 KQGRSLEGM
-433 EEYLQKVMVDYD
+433 EAYLQKVMVDYD

-464 EKTLPEAGDLHL
+464 GKALPEAGELHL
-476 RELQK
+476 RDLQK
-481 WLRSLDLSADKTAV
+481 WLAGLDLRADKTAV
-495 AATVLREIEGRV
+495 AATVLREIDGRV
-507 ELLIG
+507 DLLIG

-559 HPKDNV
+559 HPKDNA
-565 KMIATLERLRDLG
+565 KMIGTLERLRVLG
-578 NTVVVVEHDE
+578 NTVIVVEHDE

-593 ADWLIEI
+593 ADWLVEI

-609 RVVAQGP
+609 EVVAQGP
-616 PAKALST
+616 PSKALLD
-623 PKSLTGAY
+623 KRSLTGAF
-631 LRGDKQIEMPKK
+631 LRGDKKIVAPKI
-643 RRAPN
+643 RRISQRP
-648 GQPLRVR
+648 PLRVR
-655 GARHNNLQNLDVEIP
+655 GARHNNLQKVDVDIP

-684 KSSLVHDIVYKKLA
+684 KSSLVHEIVFKKLA
-698 SLRYDSRILAGSHDA
+698 SLRYDSRIMAGAHDA
-713 LQGHE
+713 FEGHE
-718 AVDDVIDID
+718 SIDDVIDID

-740 TYVGV
+740 TYVGI
-745 YDAIREL
+745 YDAIRQL
-752 FAETDEAKKR
+752 FAETDEARRR

-785 TIVTQ
+785 AIITQ

-805 GSRYSEETLEVTWQ
+805 GRRYREETLEVTWQ
-819 GRNIAELL
+819 GRNIAEVL
-827 KLSIEES
+827 KLSIEQA
-834 VSFFKDQRPIVRK
+834 VTFFANERAIVRK
-847 LEILHELGL
+847 LEILDELGL

-900 GLHLA
+900 GLHFA

-911 DCLRRLVEAG
+911 DCLQRLISAG

-934 KCADWVL
+934 KCADWIL
-941 DLGPEGGHQGGRLIV
+941 DLGPEGGHQGGHLIV
-956 AGTPETVAKCAQSH
+956 TGTPETVAACAKSH
-970 TGKALREHIKI
+970 TGRALKKMLRSG
-981 R
+981 RV

>member
-1 MIWNRRIINATVE
+1 VTS
-14 LPVLTKVKQAQH
+14 KVKGAEH
-26 ESMRTTLLIQGARE
+26 DPMRTTLLIQGARE

-53 KLVVVTGVS
+53 KLVVITGVS

-102 DFVHGLSPV
+102 DFVQGLSPV

-144 GTPHCPRCMEPVA
+144 GTPYCPACQKPVA

-166 RVLQLPPDT
+166 RVLQLPAGT
-175 QVELRAPVSE
+175 EVELRAPVFQ

-216 SHFELGDDEH
+216 SDFELADDEH
-226 PFVEAILD
+226 PFIEAILD

-263 RADGLSGAQLKK
+263 HAEGLSGPQLKK
-275 FWKDFGCAEHHLI
+275 FWKDFGCEKHRLI
-288 SATLHHGDFT
+288 SATLHHGNFT

-349 GRWLYSLAQHYG
+349 GRWLYSLAQHYEFKLEEP
-361 FSLDAPFCELPD
+361 FSELPKP
-373 SVKDLI
+373 VKDLI
-379 FYGSKGEKIEILMPP
+379 FYGSKGEKIEILVPP

-405 KMSFQGVI
+405 KMAFQGII

-424 KQGHSHDGM
+424 KQGSSRDGM

-464 EKTLPEAGDLHL
+464 GKTLPEAGDLHL

-481 WLRSLDLSADKTAV
+481 WLGSLDLSADKTAV

-609 RVVAQGP
+609 EVVAQGP
-616 PAKALST
+616 PAKALGN

-631 LRGDKQIEMPKK
+631 LRADKKIEIAGK

-648 GQPLRVR
+648 GQLLRVR

-684 KSSLVHDIVYKKLA
+684 KSSLVHDIVYQKLA
-698 SLRYDSRILAGSHDA
+698 SLRYDSRILAGAHDA
-713 LQGHE
+713 LEGHE
-718 AVDDVIDID
+718 AIDDVIDID
-727 QSPIGRSPRSNPA
+727 QSAIGRSPRSNPA

-752 FAETDEAKKR
+752 FAQTDEAKKR

-805 GSRYSEETLEVTWQ
+805 GRRYREETLEVTWH
-819 GRNIAELL
+819 GRNIAEVL

-834 VSFFKDQRPIVRK
+834 VSFFKEQRPIVRK
-847 LEILHELGL
+847 LEVLFELGL

-870 GEAQRVKLAAELGKM
+870 GEAQRVKLASELGKM

-911 DCLRRLVEAG
+911 DCLQRLVESG

-941 DLGPEGGHQGGRLIV
+941 DLGPEGGHQGGQLIV
-956 AGTPETVAKCAQSH
+956 SGTPETVAACQRSH
-970 TGKALREHIKI
+970 TGRALRAHLEPAK
-981 R
+981 RTNRSGARA

>member
-1 MIWNRRIINATVE
+1 MR
-14 LPVLTKVKQAQH
+14 H
-26 ESMRTTLLIQGARE
+26 EPMRTTLLIQGARE
-40 NNLRNITVEFPRN
+40 NNLRNITVELPRD
-53 KLVVVTGVS
+53 KLVVITGVS

-144 GTPHCPRCMEPVA
+144 GTPHCPRCEQPVA
-157 TRSPRQMLE
+157 TRSPQQMLE
-166 RVLQLPPDT
+166 HLLRLPRGT
-175 QVELRAPVSE
+175 EVEVRAPVFE
-185 IFGESWEYAFEQ
+185 IFGEDWEHVFEQ

-211 ERDLG
+211 AKDLG
-216 SHFELGDDEH
+216 THLELSEEEH
-226 PFVEAILD
+226 PWVEAIID
-234 RFVVGPGIDR
+234 RFVIEPGIDR
-244 HVLAAIEHGSKVG
+244 QVLASLEHGFKAG
-257 DGFFSF
+257 DGFLSF
-263 RADGLSGAQLKK
+263 HPEGVSRATSKS

-288 SATLHHGDFT
+288 SVTLHHGNFT
-298 FNDPA
+298 FNDPS

-319 PTLLV
+319 STLLV
-324 PDPSRSL
+324 PDPSRTL

-349 GRWLYSLAQHYG
+349 GRWLHSLAQHYG
-361 FSLDAPFCELPD
+361 FRLDVPFADLPEQ
-373 SVKDLI
+373 VKDLI
-379 FYGSKGEKIEILMPP
+379 FHGSKGEKIEIVLPE

-399 EQHAGK
+399 EQHIGK
-405 KMSFQGVI
+405 KMAFPGVVR
-413 PQIERNYRWYR
+413 QIERHYHWYR
-424 KQGHSHDGM
+424 KQGRSMDGM
-433 EEYLQKVMVDYD
+433 EAYLQKVMVDYD

-454 RKTRSLVRVG
+454 RRTRSLVRIDG
-464 EKTLPEAGDLHL
+464 KSLPEAGEMHL
-476 RELQK
+476 RDLQK
-481 WLRSLDLSADKTAV
+481 WLATLNIAADKTAV
-495 AATVLREIEGRV
+495 ASTVVREIDGRLD
-507 ELLIG
+507 LLIG
-512 IGLDYLNLNRRS
+512 IGLDYLNLSRRS

-559 HPKDNV
+559 HAKDNV
-565 KMIATLERLRDLG
+565 KMIRTLERLRDLG
-578 NTVVVVEHDE
+578 NTVIVVEHDE

-593 ADWLIEI
+593 ANWLVEI
-600 GPGPGVHGG
+600 GPGPGIHGG
-609 RVVAQGP
+609 EVVAQGP
-616 PAKALST
+616 PSAVLADAR
-623 PKSLTGAY
+623 SLTGAF
-631 LRGDKQIEMPKK
+631 LRGDKRIPIPGP
-643 RRAPN
+643 RRTA
-648 GQPLRVR
+648 GERQLRIR
-655 GARHNNLQNLDVEIP
+655 GARHNNLQNLDVDIP
-670 LGVLVCVTGASGSG
+670 LGLLVCVTGASGSG
-684 KSSLVHDIVYKKLA
+684 KSSLVHEIIFKKLA
-698 SLRYDSRILAGSHDA
+698 SLRYDSRILSGGHDKFE
-713 LQGHE
+713 GHE
-718 AVDDVIDID
+718 SVDDVINID
-727 QSPIGRSPRSNPA
+727 QSAIGRSPRSNPA

-745 YDAIREL
+745 YDSIREL
-752 FAETDEAKKR
+752 FAQTDEAKAR
-762 GFGPATFSFNVKGGR
+762 GFGPARFSFNVKGGR

-785 TIVTQ
+785 AIVTQ

-805 GSRYSEETLEVTWQ
+805 GRRYREETLEVTWR
-819 GRNIAELL
+819 GRNIAEVL

-834 VSFFKDQRPIVRK
+834 VAFFADQRGIVRK
-847 LEILHELGL
+847 LAILHELGL

-911 DCLRRLVEAG
+911 DCLQRLVKAG

-934 KCADWVL
+934 KCADWIL
-941 DLGPEGGHQGGRLIV
+941 DLGPEGGHQGGQLIV
-956 AGTPETVAKCAQSH
+956 AGTPEAVAACERSH
-970 TGKALREHIKI
+970 TGRALRAHLKPAK

>member
-1 MIWNRRIINATVE
+1 
-14 LPVLTKVKQAQH
+14 
-26 ESMRTTLLIQGARE
+26 MRTTLLIQGARE
-40 NNLRNITVEFPRN
+40 NNLRNISVEFPRN
-53 KLVVVTGVS
+53 KLVVITGVS

-144 GTPHCPRCMEPVA
+144 GTPYCPRCQEPVA
-157 TRSPRQMLE
+157 VRSPRQMLE
-166 RVLQLPPDT
+166 RMLQLPTGT
-175 QVELRAPVSE
+175 QVELRAPVFE
-185 IFGESWEYAFEQ
+185 IYGESWEYVFEQ
-197 VRLQGYRRVRVDGV
+197 VRLQGYRRVRADGV

-216 SHFELGDDEH
+216 SHFELGEDEH

-244 HVLAAIEHGSKVG
+244 HVLAAIEHGSKIG

-263 RADGLSGAQLKK
+263 HAEGLSSAQLKK
-275 FWKDFGCAEHHLI
+275 FRKDFGCPEHQLI
-288 SATLHHGDFT
+288 SATLHHGNFT

-361 FSLDAPFCELPD
+361 FSLDAPFSELSD
-373 SVKDLI
+373 SIRKLI

-405 KMSFQGVI
+405 KMIFQGII
-413 PQIERNYRWYR
+413 PQIERTYRWYR
-424 KQGHSHDGM
+424 KQGQSRDGM
-433 EEYLQKVMVDYD
+433 EEYLQRVMVDYD

-476 RELQK
+476 RELRK
-481 WLRSLDLSADKTAV
+481 WLRLLDLRADKTAV
-495 AATVLREIEGRV
+495 AATVLREIETRV

-578 NTVVVVEHDE
+578 NTLVVVEHDE

-609 RVVAQGP
+609 QVVAQGP
-616 PAKALST
+616 PAKALSA

-631 LRGDKQIEMPKK
+631 LRGDKQIELPQK
-643 RRAPN
+643 RRATG
-648 GQPLRVR
+648 GQLLRVR
-655 GARHNNLQNLDVEIP
+655 GAKHNNLQNLDVEIP

-698 SLRYDSRILAGSHDA
+698 SLRYDSRILSGAHDA
-713 LQGHE
+713 LEGHE
-718 AVDDVIDID
+718 AIDDVIDID

-752 FAETDEAKKR
+752 FAGTDEAKKR
-762 GFGPATFSFNVKGGR
+762 KFGPATFSFNVKGGR

-805 GSRYSEETLEVTWQ
+805 GRRYREETLEVTWQ
-819 GRNIAELL
+819 GRNIAEVL

-834 VSFFKDQRPIVRK
+834 TSFFKDQRPIVRK
-847 LEILHELGL
+847 LEVLYELGL

-911 DCLRRLVEAG
+911 DCLQRLVDAG

-956 AGTPETVAKCAQSH
+956 AGTPEAVARCAQSH
-970 TGKALREHIKI
+970 TGKALREHLKN

>member
-1 MIWNRRIINATVE
+1 MSPEPT
-14 LPVLTKVKQAQH
+14 
-26 ESMRTTLLIQGARE
+26 RTTVLIQGARE
-40 NNLRNITVEFPRN
+40 HNLRNLTVELPRD
-53 KLVVVTGVS
+53 KLVVITGVS

-86 SAYAKR
+86 SAFAKR

-111 ISIDQKTVG
+111 VSIDQKTVG

-130 TDLWDYLRMLYATL
+130 TDLWDYLRMLFATL
-144 GTPHCPRCMEPVA
+144 GTPYCPGCEQPVP
-157 TRSPRQMLE
+157 TRSTQQMLE
-166 RVLQLPPDT
+166 HLLHLPPGT
-175 QVELRAPVSE
+175 EVEVRAPVFE
-185 IFGESWEYAFEQ
+185 IYGEDWEQVFEE
-197 VRLQGYRRVRVDGV
+197 VRLQGYRRVRVEGV
-211 ERDLG
+211 LKDLG
-216 SHFELGDDEH
+216 TQLEIAEDAH
-226 PFVEAILD
+226 PWVEAVID

-244 HVLAAIEHGSKVG
+244 QVLASLEHGLKLG
-257 DGFFSF
+257 DGFLSF
-263 RADGLSGAQLKK
+263 HPEGTSADAKK
-275 FWKDFGCAEHHLI
+275 RFWKDFGCAQHHVL
-288 SATLHHGDFT
+288 SASLHHGNFT

-313 TSKRVH
+313 TSKRVL
-319 PTLLV
+319 PMLLT
-324 PDPSRSL
+324 PDPSRTL

-349 GRWLYSLAQHYG
+349 GRWLHSLARHYG
-361 FSLDAPFCELPD
+361 FRLDVPFAEL
-373 SVKDLI
+373 SEQVKDLI
-379 FYGSKGEKIEILMPP
+379 FYGSKGEKIEIVLPE

-399 EQHAGK
+399 EQHVGK
-405 KMSFQGVI
+405 KMAFPGIV
-413 PQIERNYRWYR
+413 PQIERAYHWYR
-424 KQGHSHDGM
+424 KQGHSRDGM
-433 EEYLQKVMVDYD
+433 EAYLQKVMVDYD

-454 RKTRSLVRVG
+454 RKTRRLVQVEG
-464 EKTLPEAGDLHL
+464 KTLPEIAELHL
-476 RELQK
+476 RELRK
-481 WLRSLDLSADKTAV
+481 WLGSLNVAADKTAV
-495 AATVLREIEGRV
+495 AATVVREIAGRV
-507 ELLIG
+507 DLLIE
-512 IGLDYLNLNRRS
+512 IGLDYLNLSRRS

-559 HPKDNV
+559 HAKDNV
-565 KMIATLERLRDLG
+565 KMIRTLERLRDLG

-593 ADWLIEI
+593 ADWLVEI

-609 RVVAQGP
+609 ELIANGP
-616 PAKALST
+616 PTTVLTNAR
-623 PKSLTGAY
+623 SLTGAF
-631 LRGDKQIEMPKK
+631 LRGERQIALPQK
-643 RRAPN
+643 RRVA
-648 GQPLRVR
+648 GERRLQIR

-684 KSSLVHDIVYKKLA
+684 KSSLVHEIVYKKLA
-698 SLRYDSRILAGSHDA
+698 SLRYDTRILAGQHDA
-713 LQGHE
+713 FAGHE

-745 YDAIREL
+745 YDSIRQL
-752 FAETDEAKKR
+752 FAETDAAKAR
-762 GFGPATFSFNVKGGR
+762 GFGPAQFSFNVKGGR

-796 VEVTCPACK
+796 VEVMCPACK
-805 GSRYSEETLEVTWQ
+805 GRRYREETLEVAWR
-819 GRNIAELL
+819 GRNIAEVL

-834 VSFFKDQRPIVRK
+834 VAFFADERGIVRK
-847 LEILHELGL
+847 LEMLHELGL

-885 RRGRHNLYILDEPTT
+885 LRGRHNLYILDEPTT

-911 DCLRRLVEAG
+911 DCLQRLVDAG
-921 HSVLVIEHHLDVI
+921 HSVVVIEHHLDVI
-934 KCADWVL
+934 KCADWIL
-941 DLGPEGGHQGGRLIV
+941 DLGPEGGHAGGQLLI
-956 AGTPETVAKCAQSH
+956 AGTPETVAGCPQSH
-970 TGKALREHIKI
+970 TGRALRPFLERTK
-981 R
+981 RG